1 MPISLQY
8 GDYTAR
14 KARPHSLAGG
24 DPFEDFTD
32 RSYLGKTVKT
42 INKGDMDLVIE
53 TKKAMGNRPVI
64 VSINLSNPP
73 VLKEIEPYAD
83 ALFVTFDVQNQVILD
98 LVSGRYEPSGLLPVQ
113 MPADMETVEEQAED
127 TPRDMR
133 PYKDSDGHL
142 YDFAYG
148 MNWSGV
154 IDDARVDQYK

>member
-1 MPISLQY
+1 M
-8 GDYTAR
+8 
-14 KARPHSLAGG
+14 
-24 DPFEDFTD
+24 
-32 RSYLGKTVKT
+32 
-42 INKGDMDLVIE
+42 
-53 TKKAMGNRPVI
+53 I

-83 ALFVTFDVQNQVILD
+83 ALFVTFDIQNQVILD

-154 IDDARVDQYK
+154 IDDARVGQYK